1 MNYLCLIYYDEQRV
15 DAMTDEQWHALVARC
30 LSCAEELRA
39 SGHMLAGE
47 PLQSVRTARTVRV
60 RDGVTSVVDGPFAET
75 REQLAGFYLIE
86 AADQQEAEAIAA
98 NASCKASSARSK
110 SPSRRISVAS
120 TRRDSLR

>member
-1 MNYLCLIYYDEQRV
+1 MKYLCLIYYDEQRV
-15 DAMTDEQWHALVARC
+15 DALTDEQWQALVARC
-30 LSCAEELRA
+30 LSCGEELRA

-60 RDGVTSVVDGPFAET
+60 RDGSTSVVDGPFAET

-98 NASCKASSARSK
+98 KIPPASLGCVEVR
-110 SPSRRISVAS
+110 P
-120 TRRDSLR
+120 LRQLPQR